1 MTRNER
7 EVRTDGSLSSPVY
20 YRVTITGVMGQSS
33 VGCTRRFGSFRAL
46 KKYMGVRSADGLFP
60 EGVGSVLRKVG
71 IKLSEQQLKMRAKR
85 LQAWLKHLLANS
97 GSQLSHWQAEALAQF
112 LHMQLIS
119 KPSSDPTSAKLTA
132 QPTPAFLPRSHRAY
146 SSSPPCV
153 LNDKFSLKEVKE
165 VDESRTDSGDARAD
179 STEADST
186 EAVAGVGMGARGG
199 VAPPTIRRSSLTPE
213 AA

>member
-1 MTRNER
+1 
-7 EVRTDGSLSSPVY
+7 
-20 YRVTITGVMGQSS
+20 
-33 VGCTRRFGSFRAL
+33 
-46 KKYMGVRSADGLFP
+46 
-60 EGVGSVLRKVG
+60 
-71 IKLSEQQLKMRAKR
+71 
-85 LQAWLKHLLANS
+85 
-97 GSQLSHWQAEALAQF
+97 
-112 LHMQLIS
+112 MQLIS